1 MNKISVAICDD
12 SRQICDYIEFICNR
26 EDSIDFKGSANSSG
40 ECLDLIQAEMPD
52 VLLLDMQIECDN
64 SGVLLIPEI
73 LGIKNDI
80 KIIILTVHKE
90 DEYIFE
96 ALCEGAV
103 NYILKTC
110 SEEEIIGAI
119 KDATRDNIE
128 LSPEVSKAIL
138 KQGKEIKRA
147 QKSMLYLVN
156 IVRNLSTSEFEV
168 LKAVYDGKSYKDI
181 AKERVVEEGT
191 IRVQVSRIL
200 RKFNVGS
207 MRALVKSLRDLQI
220 FELFK

>member
-26 EDSIDFKGSANSSG
+26 EDIIDFKGSANSSG

-156 IVRNLSTSEFEV
+156 IVRNLSSSEFEV

-207 MRALVKSLRDLQI
+207 MRALVKNLRDLQI